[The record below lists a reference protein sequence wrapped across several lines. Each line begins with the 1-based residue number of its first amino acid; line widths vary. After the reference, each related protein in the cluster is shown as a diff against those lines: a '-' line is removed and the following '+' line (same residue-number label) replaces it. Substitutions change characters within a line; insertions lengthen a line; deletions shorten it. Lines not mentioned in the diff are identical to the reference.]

1 MKTKLS
7 LIIFALFAVGL
18 FTTAGALTSSQVKRV
33 LILGDRTCAG
43 STDSTIVAATA
54 PENAY
59 TYATGLYAAPDKLPD
74 TDFTKI
80 VPYKAVRDSKYGAQT
95 MVDGMHAAA
104 MSTFS
109 TMSADVKAL
118 IYTIYVD
125 ESPISQWN
133 FDKLPGEADVV
144 VWMHGSLE
152 YGTSQADYA
161 AGLERLVAKYP
172 GCRIVFVQP
181 GNGGAVFASRT
192 AAAEYSMPSFT
203 VENAMLEVCRNHRST
218 KIAVVNPARVE
229 YGDDGRTPRASS
241 MALLGRTIAEAFT
254 GNAGEVFEPHCTAKS
269 NEVVVTLAGAN
280 IAGIDTIT
288 IAPAPALGFEI
299 WRGTGNAARRLNI
312 VKANGSGP
320 VTLTTNEPVTRG
332 DYVVYGTGDG
342 GSGPMNGRRGNI
354 ADSRRAL
361 PHFSCEIT
369 DVDVADANITGRI
382 TCDGAGV
389 PGVAVSDGYVITYT
403 DSEGRYAFAS
413 QKKNGYVF
421 YTLPAGY
428 EPQTEANGWQIRNF
442 AHLTAPANVETAEV
456 HDFVL
461 NRVDNDN
468 HIMVVGADTHLAAR
482 VNDKKQ
488 FKNGFVAKMKAL
500 REANP
505 DARIYSTI
513 LGDLTWDEFWYSN
526 NYALPDFVKTMTDD
540 AYPFM
545 LFPVMGNHDND
556 GATPAGPTCDF
567 DAAAPFRAT
576 IAPTY
581 YSYNLGK
588 VHYVVLDD
596 IIYKN
601 TVTAGKD
608 YSTGIVGDRN
618 YGQYYTDEQ
627 LEWLRRDLEGVVDK
641 STPIVVCLH
650 IQNWALST
658 HGQFTVNAN
667 LNNGASEAL
676 ARVLSDFADVT
687 ILSGHT
693 HYNFHAHP
701 PMFPNIHEN
710 NVAAICATWWWTD
723 KMVGRHICKDGSPG
737 GYAIYTAKGKD
748 LSWKFHSIEDNGD
761 AQMRIYDMNAVKNA
775 FRNDADIKAYLAYDA
790 TRPNYS
796 NIDDNLVYINVFNY
810 DTDWTVEVRE
820 GDTLVEATRITA
832 ADPLHFICYEVPR
845 YKAAGKV
852 TNGYKTNNTNHMFR
866 VRCATADAPVTVRL
880 VDSFGNEYT
889 QTLVRPGVYD
899 TTIP

>member
-1 MKTKLS
+1 MKTRTFLVILALLS
-7 LIIFALFAVGL
+7 IGRY
-18 FTTAGALTSSQVKRV
+18 AGAALDGPQVKSV

-43 STDSTIVAATA
+43 STDSTIVADTA
-54 PENAY
+54 PEKAF
-59 TYATGLYAAPDKLPD
+59 TFGTGLYATPDNLPD
-74 TDFTKI
+74 FDLATI
-80 VPYKAVRDSKYGAQT
+80 VPYKAMRDARFGAQT
-95 MVDGMHAAA
+95 MVDGMHSAALA
-104 MSTFS
+104 ALSS
-109 TMSADVKAL
+109 MSADIKGFV
-118 IYTIYVD
+118 YTVFVD
-125 ESPISQWN
+125 ERPISQWN
-133 FDKLPGEADVV
+133 FDKLPLDYDIV

-152 YGTSQADYA
+152 YGTTEAEYA
-161 AGLERLVAKYP
+161 AGLERLVDRFR
-172 GCRIVFVQP
+172 GRRIVFVQP
-181 GNGGAVFASRT
+181 GNGGAVFAART
-192 AAAEYSMPSFT
+192 AAAEYSMPSFA
-203 VENAMLEVCRNHRST
+203 VENAMLEVSRRHPSD

-241 MALLGRTIAEAFT
+241 MAILGRIIAEAFT
-254 GNAGEVFEPHCTAKS
+254 DNAGTVFAPGCTVKG
-269 NEVVVTLAGAN
+269 NEVTVNLTGAAVT
-280 IAGIDTIT
+280 GIDTVT
-288 IAPAPALGFEI
+288 IASAPALGFEI
-299 WRGTGNAARRLNI
+299 WRGTGNAARRLN
-312 VKANGSGP
+312 VLKAEGTDP

-332 DYVVYGTGDG
+332 DRVVYGATDC

-354 ADSRRAL
+354 AGHRGAL
-361 PHFSCEIT
+361 PHFSLEIT
-369 DVDVADANITGRI
+369 DVDASDANISGRI

-403 DSEGRYAFAS
+403 DTEGRYAFAS
-413 QKKNGYVF
+413 EKKNGYVF

-442 AHLTAPANVETAEV
+442 AHLTDPNNVTTAEV
-456 HDFVL
+456 HDFTL
-461 NRVDNDN
+461 TRVDNDN
-468 HIMVVGADTHLAAR
+468 HIMVVGADAHLAAR

-500 REANP
+500 RAANP

-526 NYALPDFVKTMTDD
+526 NYALPDFVNTMTED

-567 DAAAPFRAT
+567 DAAASFRAT

-601 TVTAGKD
+601 TVTPGKS

-658 HGQFTVNAN
+658 NGLFTVNAN
-667 LNNGASEAL
+667 LNDGASEAL
-676 ARVLSDFADVT
+676 ARVLADFDDVT

-737 GYAIYTAKGKD
+737 GYAVYTAKGKE
-748 LSWKFHSIEDNGD
+748 LSWKYHSIEDNGD

-775 FRNDADIKAYLAYDA
+775 FRNDPDIKAYLAYDGS
-790 TRPNYS
+790 RPNYS
-796 NIDDNLVYINVFNY
+796 NIDDNLVYVNVFNY

-820 GDTLVEATRITA
+820 GDTVVEATRITA

-866 VRCATADAPVTVRL
+866 VRCTTADSPVTVRL

-889 QTLVRPGVYD
+889 RTLERPGVYD
-899 TTIP
+899 TTIK